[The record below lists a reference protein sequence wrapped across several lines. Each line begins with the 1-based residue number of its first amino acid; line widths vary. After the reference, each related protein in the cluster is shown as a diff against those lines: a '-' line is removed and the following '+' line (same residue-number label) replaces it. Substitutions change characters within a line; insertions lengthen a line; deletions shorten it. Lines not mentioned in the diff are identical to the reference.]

1 MNNSIKMLMAI
12 IFGYIIGASIVLI
25 VLWPRDVKLSEP
37 PEPIRIE
44 ITIED
49 GIADTLLVYEQ
60 LN

>member
-1 MNNSIKMLMAI
+1 MAI